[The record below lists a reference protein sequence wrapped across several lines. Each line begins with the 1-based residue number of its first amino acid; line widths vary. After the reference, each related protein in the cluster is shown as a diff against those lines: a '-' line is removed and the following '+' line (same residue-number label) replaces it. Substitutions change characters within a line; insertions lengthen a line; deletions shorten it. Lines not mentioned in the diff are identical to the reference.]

1 MTFPKND
8 FVEGDIDPNIEMF
21 PTLEHGPVRS
31 FGEVLELLDLKAK
44 NNTEKGDVF
53 ELLVRSFMQLEPGYK
68 STYEN
73 VMLWSQWPSRP
84 RFNDIGVDLV
94 CQRRSDGKRV
104 AIQCKFYGVRYEVN
118 YNDVAKFFVASS
130 LFEIDHMILVATTG
144 LTRNARYAVDN
155 WRRVVGREIQLE
167 VKRLEMF
174 EDSQVDWTKF
184 NLARPVNIVLK
195 DDRQLNLLSTT
206 TEGGRLRLWDN

>member
-8 FVEGDIDPNIEMF
+8 FVEGDIDPNIGMF
-21 PTLEHGPVRS
+21 PTLEHDPVRS

-53 ELLVRSFMQLEPGYK
+53 ELLVRSFMQLDPGYK

-84 RFNDIGVDLV
+84 RLNDIGVDLV
-94 CQRRSDGKRV
+94 AQRRSDGKRV
-104 AIQCKFYGVRYEVN
+104 AIQCKFYGVSYEVN

-130 LFEIDHMILVATTG
+130 LFDIDHMILVATTG

-155 WRRVVGREIQLE
+155 WRRAVGRDIQFE
-167 VKRLEMF
+167 VKGPDMF
-174 EDSQVDWTKF
+174 EDSQIDWTRF
-184 NLARPVNIVLK
+184 NLARPVNMLLK
-195 DDRQLNLLSTT
+195 DKRQPDMLGHT
-206 TEGGRLRLWDN
+206 TEDGRLRLWNA

>member
-21 PTLEHGPVRS
+21 PTLEHDPVRS

-44 NNTEKGDVF
+44 NNTEKGEVF
-53 ELLVRSFMQLEPGYK
+53 ELLVRSFMQLDPEYK

-84 RFNDIGVDLV
+84 RLNDIGVDLV
-94 CQRRSDGKRV
+94 GQRRSDGKRV
-104 AIQCKFYGVRYEVN
+104 AIQCKFYGVSYEVN

-130 LFEIDHMILVATTG
+130 LFDIDHMILVATTG

-155 WRRVVGREIQLE
+155 WRRVVGRNIQFE
-167 VKRLEMF
+167 VKSPDMF
-174 EDSQVDWTKF
+174 EDSQIDWTRF
-184 NLARPVNIVLK
+184 NLARPVNMVLK
-195 DDRQLNLLSTT
+195 DNRQLDMLGVT
-206 TEGGRLRLWDN
+206 TEGGRLRLWNV